1 MTMLE
6 KVAKALYAHNS
17 SLSNISSPSWD
28 DAKIVA
34 FNFESYWIEA
44 ARAAI
49 NAMREPST
57 EMLDAGWNAAWPEGS
72 KFTRP
77 PLYVW
82 EDMISAALDEPPP
95 S

>member
-6 KVAKALYAHNS
+6 KVAKA
-17 SLSNISSPSWD
+17 IE
-28 DAKIVA
+28 DAELG
-34 FNFESYWIEA
+34 NNWNDM

>member
-6 KVAKALYAHNS
+6 KVAKAHRERAIELGYGGPA
-17 SLSNISSPSWD
+17 WD
-28 DAKIVA
+28 EMTPIVKQHA
-34 FNFESYWIEA
+34 IEL